1 MYKITKYSYD
11 QAKKLNVIIMPS
23 KNKLK
28 KIDVFNNKGEL
39 LHSIGD
45 INYFDYPTYLQ
56 VDKALANNRRKL
68 YKIRHQ
74 TDRKIKSSAG
84 YYADK
89 ILW

>member
-1 MYKITKYSYD
+1 MYTIKKYSYD
-11 QAKKLNVIIMPS
+11 QAKKLNVVIMPS

-28 KIDVFNNKGEL
+28 KIDVFDNKGVL

-56 VDKALANNRRKL
+56 VDKALAKNRRKL

-74 TDRKIKSSAG
+74 ADRKIKGSAG
-84 YYADK
+84 FFADK